1 MCFGRKRRQR
11 ASGDCEEKLV
21 GGTFILSTNPI
32 PNYTQAVLTR
42 DNYKSTMQTMIVID
56 WATFGERVML
66 ARRRRKLTL
75 SELGAQIGVSRN
87 TLNKIESGVTAP
99 SYAIIMSLCAVLDVV
114 EPPYQVID
122 RLADAEQQRQQRPA
136 HEEE

>member
-1 MCFGRKRRQR
+1 
-11 ASGDCEEKLV
+11 
-21 GGTFILSTNPI
+21 
-32 PNYTQAVLTR
+32 
-42 DNYKSTMQTMIVID
+42 
-56 WATFGERVML
+56 ML

-114 EPPYQVID
+114 EPPYQFID
-122 RLADAEQQRQQRPA
+122 RLADADPQRQQRAA